1 MMRTIYDY
9 KDIRK
14 LEQSLLSEELCS
26 GVIVTATSSL
36 AAALRAYYPE
46 YIVIGMHELISEL
59 VPEWDESTK
68 DLRNY
73 ISLRNALDNYAA
85 ENEDDT
91 ALFLSLQRNAADMWN
106 AILLLV
112 EADVYP
118 HDISDQVSAPVKH
131 FKRIWKQLEI
141 ENSTLL
147 NLRAQFAF
155 RLSDE
160 ETILSGIKSCIRGAY
175 NDIDFD
181 ADNRRFFFLGFYFIT
196 PMQARIIDVLTEA
209 NIDIAY
215 LNCFDKRYQR
225 AGEIWSKT
233 FEEEYSC
240 NTSIDIQPDISLNN
254 SFGDFLNGEGDTLD
268 AEITKCSSALEFAQ
282 AMREPIQS
290 GASIF
295 TPDLKNCEKIL
306 KEYYPEYFER
316 KHLLAFP
323 VGQYIYYLH
332 MMWNDMHGHLEM
344 KYDYVFKCFATG
356 WLIDGQLNGRDYI
369 YELSKLEPYFRGCI
383 IPDDW
388 RARFRILK
396 KTKKDI
402 QRAKTK
408 GGPNQRWH
416 VLLGNPFR
424 QLGIFSMSYETLDE
438 METLL
443 SKLME
448 DAEFLF
454 SPTGKIR
461 ISDHFAKI
469 TEIINGHL
477 DREDILDDEV
487 QIAKELVRNLEMAG
501 AQDQEC
507 PLNAIKDAIMLLI
520 GGHFDEVDTLDHE
533 ISLIDERIAPL
544 SMVESSIL
552 SNYGEDIYLVLADE
566 FTLPGRQ
573 RELPWP
579 LSDELLDS
587 LQIRGRDD
595 TKRYVAQMRSV
606 IKNRPLSYRY
616 LFFSFASNVNE
627 ENHPRL
633 HINWITNQN
642 VKTASASPYVLM
654 MRPDVRAIEDRV
666 AIIDFEE
673 AINKV
678 QIEDLSVDIEEPSED
693 VPDIVWMDYELCEY
707 RYLYSY
713 LLNYL
718 PEFKA
723 DFHYPFLLT
732 GLIKTFYNATDIDKK
747 DVAELLFE
755 YFPFFR
761 HVEKHQAFDYFG
773 NGQIDD
779 EPLSFDDMQYSSGIL
794 DIHFLQAKKMARRGR
809 VYDTERNNRCMY
821 CPYSYVCI
829 YKTEMTGNAGAQY

>member
-1 MMRTIYDY
+1 MRTIYDY

-14 LEQSLLSEELCS
+14 FEQSLLSEELSS

-46 YIVIGMHELISEL
+46 YIVIGMHELICEL
-59 VPEWDESTK
+59 IPEWDESTK

-73 ISLRNALDNYAA
+73 ISLRNSLDNYAA
-85 ENEDDT
+85 ENGDDA
-91 ALFLSLQRNAADMWN
+91 ALLLSLQRNATDMWN

-118 HDISDQVSAPVKH
+118 QDIPEHISTPVKH
-131 FKRIWKQLEI
+131 FKRIWRQLEI

-160 ETILSGIKSCIRGAY
+160 ETIVSGIKSCIGRAY
-175 NDIDFD
+175 KDIDFD
-181 ADNRRFFFLGFYFIT
+181 AENRRFFLLGFYFIT
-196 PMQARIIDVLTEA
+196 PLQARIIDVLTEA
-209 NIDIAY
+209 DIDIAY
-215 LNCFDKRYQR
+215 LNCFDARYKR
-225 AGEIWSKT
+225 AGEIWGKT

-240 NTSIDIQPDISLNN
+240 NASIDIQPDISFDNR
-254 SFGDFLNGEGDTLD
+254 FGDFLNGKDDTLD
-268 AEITKCSSALEFAQ
+268 ADITKCSSALEFAQ

-332 MMWNDMHGHLEM
+332 MMWNDMHGRLEM
-344 KYDYVFKCFATG
+344 RFDYVFKCFATG
-356 WLIDGQLNGRDYI
+356 WLEVDQLNGRDYV
-369 YELSKLEPYFRGCI
+369 YELSKLETYFKDCI
-383 IPDDW
+383 TLDDW
-388 RARFRILK
+388 RGRFRTLK
-396 KTKKDI
+396 NAKKGI
-402 QRAKTK
+402 ENAKTK
-408 GGPNQRWH
+408 GGPNERWH

-424 QLGIFSMSYETLDE
+424 QLSVFSLSYETIGE
-438 METLL
+438 MERLL
-443 SKLME
+443 SKLIE
-448 DAEFLF
+448 DAELLF
-454 SPTGKIR
+454 SSTGKIR

-469 TEIINGHL
+469 TEIINRHL

-487 QIAKELVRNLEMAG
+487 QIAKELVRNLEMSG
-501 AQDQEC
+501 AQDQDC

-520 GGHFDEVDTLDHE
+520 GGHFDEVDTLDQE
-533 ISLIDERIAPL
+533 ISLIEERIAPL

-573 RELPWP
+573 RDLPWP

-587 LQIRGRDD
+587 LQIKGRDD
-595 TKRYVAQMRSV
+595 TKRYVTQMRSV

-616 LFFSFASNVNE
+616 LFFSFVFNVNE

-642 VKTASASPYVLM
+642 AKTASASPYVLM
-654 MRPDVRAIEDRV
+654 MRPDVRALEDRV
-666 AIIDFEE
+666 AVIDFEE
-673 AINKV
+673 EISKV
-678 QIEDLSVDIEEPSED
+678 QIEDTDIDVYVEEPSED

-713 LLNYL
+713 LLNFL
-718 PEFKA
+718 PEYKS

-732 GLIKTFYNATDIDKK
+732 KLIKTVYSQTGKSLDDAADM
-747 DVAELLFE
+747 LFKV
-755 YFPFFR
+755 FPFFR
-761 HVEKHQAFDYFG
+761 NVEHRQAFDYTG
-773 NGQIDD
+773 NGLVDGDPI
-779 EPLSFDDMQYSSGIL
+779 EFDDIQYAAGGL
-794 DIHFLQAKKMARRGR
+794 DVHFIEAKKMALRGR
-809 VYDTERNNRCMY
+809 VYKYEREDRCMY

-829 YKTEMTGNAGAQY
+829 FKDEKING